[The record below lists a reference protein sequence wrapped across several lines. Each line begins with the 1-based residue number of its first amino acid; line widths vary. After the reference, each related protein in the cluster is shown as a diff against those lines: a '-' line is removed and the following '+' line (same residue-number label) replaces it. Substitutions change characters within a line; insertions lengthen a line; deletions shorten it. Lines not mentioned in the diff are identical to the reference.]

1 MPSADLIIYF
11 GTVTGNA
18 ESLALRAQER
28 AQASGLSAELVNL
41 AEIGPDQLI
50 REGYAL
56 FFVSTWG
63 DGEPPMDVDTFYYD
77 LEAAD
82 IDLSQLS
89 YAMFGLGDSDYPE
102 FNGFAR
108 NLDERLASFGAQALY
123 PRAEADV
130 FFDDTYAEWEAGIFP
145 LLEEQLA
152 LAATA

>member
-1 MPSADLIIYF
+1 MSPDLTIYF

-28 AQASGLSAELVNL
+28 AQAAGLSAELVNL
-41 AEIGPDQLI
+41 AEITPADLI
-50 REGYAL
+50 TEGHAL

-77 LEAAD
+77 LEASD
-82 IDLSQLS
+82 LDLSNLS
-89 YAMFGLGDSDYPE
+89 YAIFGLGDSDYPI

-123 PRAEADV
+123 ERAEADV

-145 LLEEQLA
+145 LLEERLA
-152 LAATA
+152 LLATA